1 MGIIPSQK
9 RIGKKGVFTY
19 LILYTFLSRSLL
31 PVLFSIIGIDWNQS
45 LNNPLG
51 GGYIIFVLLGYYL
64 ANTQMELK
72 VRRVIYLF
80 GVIALFFQF
89 GITAY
94 LSFRDNSI
102 NATYRGYTNFPT
114 VIYAVAIF
122 TAFKYFKW
130 ENYEKFNSTIMQLS
144 GASFGV
150 YLIHK
155 YPIYVLCYIFSIN
168 EFSTAWRIG
177 GIF

>member
-1 MGIIPSQK
+1 M
-9 RIGKKGVFTY
+9 
-19 LILYTFLSRSLL
+19 
-31 PVLFSIIGIDWNQS
+31 
-45 LNNPLG
+45 G
-51 GGYIIFVLLGYYL
+51 GGDIIFVLLGYYL

-80 GVIALFFQF
+80 GVIALLFQF
-89 GITAY
+89 GSTAY

-102 NATYRGYTNFPT
+102 NAMYRGYTNFPT

-130 ENYEKFNSTIMQLS
+130 ENYEKINSTIMQLS

-155 YPIYVLCYIFSIN
+155 YPIYVICYIFGIN
-168 EFSTAWRIG
+168 EFSAVWRIG
-177 GIF
+177 GIFLIY

>member
-1 MGIIPSQK
+1 ME
-9 RIGKKGVFTY
+9 
-19 LILYTFLSRSLL
+19 
-31 PVLFSIIGIDWNQS
+31 LF
-45 LNNPLG
+45 PK
-51 GGYIIFVLLGYYL
+51 LGYYL

-144 GASFGV
+144 
-150 YLIHK
+150 LWE
-155 YPIYVLCYIFSIN
+155 N
-168 EFSTAWRIG
+168 
-177 GIF
+177 

>member
-1 MGIIPSQK
+1 M
-9 RIGKKGVFTY
+9 
-19 LILYTFLSRSLL
+19 
-31 PVLFSIIGIDWNQS
+31 
-45 LNNPLG
+45 
-51 GGYIIFVLLGYYL
+51 
-64 ANTQMELK
+64 
-72 VRRVIYLF
+72 
-80 GVIALFFQF
+80 FFQF

-177 GIF
+177 GIFLTYGLSVIIVKLLQKIPYVNKLIP